1 MFRER
6 WIKTNASQT
15 SRSRYS
21 HEMPD
26 LISTLSIDLYIL
38 KSSLSRLANQEKLH
52 VADETITDANPTVTE
67 TNAAEPVGEKPKTRA
82 PRKKAAPGSKKS
94 GAASTAGATRIAAK
108 PAKAA
113 KTASK
118 AEPAATPP
126 VEHKRN
132 KYTPA
137 QRASIL
143 ASIEKATKGGK
154 TTLKAALQ
162 QTEVSEQTYYN
173 WKNAA
178 AKKAPAPSAGP
189 SSDDLSSLVALEAEN
204 LKLRQELAAKLR
216 AENEELRRRL
226 GRT

>member
-1 MFRER
+1 M
-6 WIKTNASQT
+6 
-15 SRSRYS
+15 
-21 HEMPD
+21 
-26 LISTLSIDLYIL
+26 
-38 KSSLSRLANQEKLH
+38 
-52 VADETITDANPTVTE
+52 ADETIAAVNE
-67 TNAAEPVGEKPKTRA
+67 TPVEVRTAEPVGATKKTRA
-82 PRKKAAPGSKKS
+82 PRKKAEP
-94 GAASTAGATRIAAK
+94 R

-113 KTASK
+113 TAPAAKTTRAASKPVKAAKAASK

-126 VEHKRN
+126 IEHKRN

-178 AKKAPAPSAGP
+178 AKRAPAPSAGS

>member
-1 MFRER
+1 M
-6 WIKTNASQT
+6 
-15 SRSRYS
+15 
-21 HEMPD
+21 
-26 LISTLSIDLYIL
+26 
-38 KSSLSRLANQEKLH
+38 
-52 VADETITDANPTVTE
+52 ADETIAAVNE
-67 TNAAEPVGEKPKTRA
+67 TPVEVRTAEPVGITKKTRA
-82 PRKKAAPGSKKS
+82 PRKKAEP
-94 GAASTAGATRIAAK
+94 R

-113 KTASK
+113 TAPAAKTTRAASRPVKAAKAASK
-118 AEPAATPP
+118 AEPTTTPL
-126 VEHKRN
+126 VENKRN

-143 ASIEKATKGGK
+143 ASIEKATKDGK

-162 QTEVSEQTYYN
+162 QTKVSEQTYYN

-178 AKKAPAPSAGP
+178 AKTAPGPSTGS
-189 SSDDLSSLVALEAEN
+189 SSDDLSSLVSLEAEN

>member
-1 MFRER
+1 M
-6 WIKTNASQT
+6 
-15 SRSRYS
+15 
-21 HEMPD
+21 
-26 LISTLSIDLYIL
+26 
-38 KSSLSRLANQEKLH
+38 
-52 VADETITDANPTVTE
+52 ADETIAAVSE
-67 TNAAEPVGEKPKTRA
+67 TPVVEAAEPVGITKKTRA
-82 PRKKAAPGSKKS
+82 PREKAEPRPEKAA
-94 GAASTAGATRIAAK
+94 AAPAAK
-108 PAKAA
+108 TTRATSRREKAA
-113 KTASK
+113 KAASK

-126 VEHKRN
+126 VENKRN
-132 KYTPA
+132 KYTPV

-143 ASIEKATKGGK
+143 ASIEKATKDGK

-162 QTEVSEQTYYN
+162 QTKVSEQTYYN

-178 AKKAPAPSAGP
+178 TKKAPAPSAGS

>member
-1 MFRER
+1 M
-6 WIKTNASQT
+6 
-15 SRSRYS
+15 
-21 HEMPD
+21 
-26 LISTLSIDLYIL
+26 
-38 KSSLSRLANQEKLH
+38 
-52 VADETITDANPTVTE
+52 ADETIAAVNE
-67 TNAAEPVGEKPKTRA
+67 TPVEVRTAEPVGITKKTRA
-82 PRKKAAPGSKKS
+82 PRKKAEP
-94 GAASTAGATRIAAK
+94 R

-113 KTASK
+113 AAPAAKTTRAASRPVKAAKAASK
-118 AEPAATPP
+118 AEPATTPL
-126 VEHKRN
+126 VENKRN

-143 ASIEKATKGGK
+143 ASIEKATKDGK

-162 QTEVSEQTYYN
+162 QTKVSEQTYYN

-178 AKKAPAPSAGP
+178 AKTAPGPSTGS
-189 SSDDLSSLVALEAEN
+189 SSDDLSSLVSLEAEN

>member
-1 MFRER
+1 M
-6 WIKTNASQT
+6 
-15 SRSRYS
+15 
-21 HEMPD
+21 
-26 LISTLSIDLYIL
+26 
-38 KSSLSRLANQEKLH
+38 
-52 VADETITDANPTVTE
+52 ADETITDANPTVTQ
-67 TNAAEPVGEKPKTRA
+67 TNAAEPVGDKPSTRA
-82 PRKKAAPGSKKS
+82 PRKKTAPGSKKS
-94 GAASTAGATRIAAK
+94 GAASAPAATRIAPK

-113 KTASK
+113 
-118 AEPAATPP
+118 PIATPP
-126 VEHKRN
+126 AEHKRN

-143 ASIEKATKGGK
+143 ASIEKAIKGGK

-178 AKKAPAPSAGP
+178 KKAPAPSAGSP
-189 SSDDLSSLVALEAEN
+189 SDDLSSLVALEAEN

>member
-1 MFRER
+1 M
-6 WIKTNASQT
+6 
-15 SRSRYS
+15 
-21 HEMPD
+21 
-26 LISTLSIDLYIL
+26 
-38 KSSLSRLANQEKLH
+38 
-52 VADETITDANPTVTE
+52 ADETIAALNE
-67 TNAAEPVGEKPKTRA
+67 TPVEVRTAEPVGITKKARA
-82 PRKKAAPGSKKS
+82 PRKKAEP
-94 GAASTAGATRIAAK
+94 R

-113 KTASK
+113 AAPAAKATRAASGPVKAAEAASK
-118 AEPAATPP
+118 AAPAATPS
-126 VEHKRN
+126 VESKRN

-143 ASIEKATKGGK
+143 ASIEKATKDGK

-162 QTEVSEQTYYN
+162 QSKVSEQTYYN

-178 AKKAPAPSAGP
+178 TKKASVPAAGA

>member
-1 MFRER
+1 M
-6 WIKTNASQT
+6 
-15 SRSRYS
+15 
-21 HEMPD
+21 
-26 LISTLSIDLYIL
+26 
-38 KSSLSRLANQEKLH
+38 
-52 VADETITDANPTVTE
+52 ADETIAAVNE
-67 TNAAEPVGEKPKTRA
+67 TPVEVRSAEPVGATKKTRA
-82 PRKKAAPGSKKS
+82 PRKKAEP
-94 GAASTAGATRIAAK
+94 R

-113 KTASK
+113 TAPAAKTTRAASRPVKAAKAASK
-118 AEPAATPP
+118 AEPTTTPL
-126 VEHKRN
+126 VENKRN

-143 ASIEKATKGGK
+143 ASIEKATKDGK

-162 QTEVSEQTYYN
+162 QSKVSEQTYYN

-178 AKKAPAPSAGP
+178 TKKASAPAAGA

>member
-1 MFRER
+1 M
-6 WIKTNASQT
+6 
-15 SRSRYS
+15 
-21 HEMPD
+21 
-26 LISTLSIDLYIL
+26 
-38 KSSLSRLANQEKLH
+38 
-52 VADETITDANPTVTE
+52 ADETIAAVNE
-67 TNAAEPVGEKPKTRA
+67 TPVEVRTAEPVGITKKTRA
-82 PRKKAAPGSKKS
+82 PRKKAEP
-94 GAASTAGATRIAAK
+94 R

-113 KTASK
+113 AAPAAKTTRAASRPVKAAKAASK
-118 AEPAATPP
+118 AEPTTTPL
-126 VEHKRN
+126 VENKRN

-143 ASIEKATKGGK
+143 ASIEKATKDGK

-162 QTEVSEQTYYN
+162 QTKVSEQTYYN

-178 AKKAPAPSAGP
+178 AKTAPGPSTGS

>member
-1 MFRER
+1 M
-6 WIKTNASQT
+6 
-15 SRSRYS
+15 
-21 HEMPD
+21 
-26 LISTLSIDLYIL
+26 
-38 KSSLSRLANQEKLH
+38 
-52 VADETITDANPTVTE
+52 ADETIVAVNE
-67 TNAAEPVGEKPKTRA
+67 TPVEVRSAEPVGATKKTRA
-82 PRKKAAPGSKKS
+82 PRKKAEP
-94 GAASTAGATRIAAK
+94 R

-113 KTASK
+113 AAPAAKTTRAASRPEKAAKAASK
-118 AEPAATPP
+118 AAPAATPP
-126 VEHKRN
+126 VENKRN

-143 ASIEKATKGGK
+143 ASIEKATKDGK

-162 QTEVSEQTYYN
+162 QTKVSEQTYYN

-178 AKKAPAPSAGP
+178 TKKAPAPSAGS

>member
-1 MFRER
+1 M
-6 WIKTNASQT
+6 
-15 SRSRYS
+15 
-21 HEMPD
+21 
-26 LISTLSIDLYIL
+26 
-38 KSSLSRLANQEKLH
+38 
-52 VADETITDANPTVTE
+52 ADETIAAVNE
-67 TNAAEPVGEKPKTRA
+67 TPVEVRTAEPVGITKKTRA
-82 PRKKAAPGSKKS
+82 PRKKAEP
-94 GAASTAGATRIAAK
+94 R

-113 KTASK
+113 AAPAAKTTRAASRPVKAAKAASK
-118 AEPAATPP
+118 AEPATTPL
-126 VEHKRN
+126 VENKRN

-143 ASIEKATKGGK
+143 ASIEKATKDGK

-162 QTEVSEQTYYN
+162 QTKVSEQTYYN

-178 AKKAPAPSAGP
+178 AKTAPRPSTGS
-189 SSDDLSSLVALEAEN
+189 SSDDLSILVSLEAEN

>member
-1 MFRER
+1 M
-6 WIKTNASQT
+6 
-15 SRSRYS
+15 
-21 HEMPD
+21 
-26 LISTLSIDLYIL
+26 
-38 KSSLSRLANQEKLH
+38 
-52 VADETITDANPTVTE
+52 ADETIAAVNE
-67 TNAAEPVGEKPKTRA
+67 TPVEVKTAEPVDATKKTRA
-82 PRKKAAPGSKKS
+82 PRKKAEP
-94 GAASTAGATRIAAK
+94 R

-113 KTASK
+113 TAPAAKTTRAASRPVKAAEAASK

-126 VEHKRN
+126 VENKRN

-143 ASIEKATKGGK
+143 ASIEKATKDGK

-162 QTEVSEQTYYN
+162 QSKVSEQTYYN

-178 AKKAPAPSAGP
+178 TKKAPAPSAGS